1 MLTPEIQN
9 YINQARAQGISDEQI
24 RQNLVAQGWKET
36 ELNQLIKSNELISS
50 SFSLE
55 RVVRIL
61 LAVINTFVLIVACY
75 VALVEIRQLFFVLPL
90 IFGVVLTWVAIARKS
105 TKMLLIL
112 IGTEILFGLMAFT
125 LFWSLI

>member
-24 RQNLVAQGWKET
+24 RQNFVAQAWKET
-36 ELNQLIKSNELISS
+36 EVNQLIKSNELISS